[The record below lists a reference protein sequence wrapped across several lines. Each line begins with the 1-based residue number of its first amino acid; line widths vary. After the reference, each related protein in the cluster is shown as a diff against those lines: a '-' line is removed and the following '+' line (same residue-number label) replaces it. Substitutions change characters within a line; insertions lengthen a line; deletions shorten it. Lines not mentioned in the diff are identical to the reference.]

1 MVLESRWKEKLADW
15 IPSDSL
21 VVNNFSNLSVDR
33 SQHKIGKRINLLLM
47 SRGSR
52 IKGHNFAKDVLC
64 RLLDLGYDARLR
76 MTGVSNLNPRT
87 GAKVSRLGMGVG
99 R

>member
-1 MVLESRWKEKLADW
+1 MVHIHSGKFDRFCSGFSDVVKNLNFPNSKTVVLESRWKEKLADW

-33 SQHKIGKRINLLLM
+33 SQHKIGGRINLLLM

-52 IKGHNFAKDVLC
+52 IKGHNFAKMSYV
-64 RLLDLGYDARLR
+64 GYWI
-76 MTGVSNLNPRT
+76 
-87 GAKVSRLGMGVG
+87 
-99 R
+99 